1 MISSAS
7 LAGLGMRGELQVVWE
22 PWSTLLP
29 PTLHQHAQ
37 MALLPEKKSVPS
49 AGAGEAVLSCEPGRG
64 GFRGGAEQGLGGK
77 ALELPGAIWPDL
89 DRWLVGTGQ
98 WVASSHG
105 GR

>member
-1 MISSAS
+1 MAPEGEGLWRGSWDEHGGRWGQVSATRD
-7 LAGLGMRGELQVVWE
+7 MRGGVPQRAGE
-22 PWSTLLP
+22 TLL
-29 PTLHQHAQ
+29 
-37 MALLPEKKSVPS
+37 V